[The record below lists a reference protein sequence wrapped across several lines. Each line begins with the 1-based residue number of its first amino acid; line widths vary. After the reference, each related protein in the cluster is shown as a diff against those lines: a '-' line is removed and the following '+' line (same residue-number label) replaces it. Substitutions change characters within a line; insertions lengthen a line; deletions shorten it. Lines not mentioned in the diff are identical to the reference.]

1 MEALFR
7 SIVRLYPAN
16 VRESLGEEI
25 VDVFREGCANCAGRS
40 AIFRFRFY
48 SREFWGILGGVVREH
63 VRDLLPSFDNLVPI
77 GRCFMRSGMKF
88 PITGVIFMLLS
99 FVGVVYAMF
108 EAESVSTSYT
118 GVPVGIPGG
127 IFVLM
132 GIGYLVGIAG
142 WVVAFSLRRSGAER
156 LSQTETWT
164 AAK

>member
-1 MEALFR
+1 MEGLFR
-7 SIVRLYPAN
+7 SVLRLYPAN
-16 VRESLGEEI
+16 VRALLGEEI
-25 VDVFREGCANCAGRS
+25 VEVFREGRANCAERS

-48 SREFWGILGGVVREH
+48 SREFCGILGGVVREH
-63 VRDLLPSFDNLVPI
+63 ARNVLPSFENLVPT

-88 PITGVIFMLLS
+88 PMAAVVFMVLS

-118 GVPVGIPGG
+118 GVTVGIPGG

-132 GIGYLVGIAG
+132 GIGYIVGIAG

-156 LSQTETWT
+156 LSQAETWPG
-164 AAK
+164 AK